1 MKSENTKKIDGLTL
15 KGLEQAE
22 NFVEEIMFANLQKF
36 TNSLNGT
43 SEQAA
48 SAWKKYREA
57 LKILVALKTSKKR
70 IEREKSKANEFA
82 VATKNSF
89 AKKVPIPSEAAKKE
103 TSKTVVSKKETSEVE
118 SKKNQTKSFSN
129 AK

>member
-22 NFVEEIMFANLQKF
+22 NFVEEIMFANLRKF
-36 TNSLNGT
+36 TSSLNGT

-89 AKKVPIPSEAAKKE
+89 AKKVPIPSEVARKE
-103 TSKTVVSKKETSEVE
+103 NQKTAVNKTSEVE

>member
-1 MKSENTKKIDGLTL
+1 MKSESAKKIEGLTL
-15 KGLEQAE
+15 KELEQAE
-22 NFVEEIMFANLQKF
+22 SFVEEIMFANLRKF

-70 IEREKSKANEFA
+70 IEREKSKMKEFSG
-82 VATKNSF
+82 VTKGSVT
-89 AKKVPIPSEAAKKE
+89 KKLQIPSETTKKE
-103 TSKTVVSKKETSEVE
+103 TFKTSVNKKESNEAEV
-118 SKKNQTKSFSN
+118 KKSQIKISSN